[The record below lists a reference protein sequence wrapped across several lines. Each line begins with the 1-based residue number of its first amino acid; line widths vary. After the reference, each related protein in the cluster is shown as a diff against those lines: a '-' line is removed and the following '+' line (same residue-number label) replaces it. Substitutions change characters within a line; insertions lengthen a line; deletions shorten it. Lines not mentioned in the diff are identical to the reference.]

1 MLETVRHHSYEHV
14 NEDNDGHDVVG
25 HEESLADSLN
35 KLMLLLEIRTLR
47 RTDAKEG
54 PKERCKCHVQPRK
67 TQERSHRKRALQDP
81 KKKRKTQQHAFS
93 FSQKM
98 GYDEPKM
105 GRNSHRKKKENIPKG
120 RLSQR
125 LLVFKDRS
133 CKRENAL
140 I

>member
-35 KLMLLLEIRTLR
+35 KLMLLLEIRALR
-47 RTDAKEG
+47 RADAKEG

-81 KKKRKTQQHAFS
+81 TQQHAFS
-93 FSQKM
+93 FSQRM
-98 GYDEPKM
+98 GYDK
-105 GRNSHRKKKENIPKG
+105 KDFTKKEEDIPKG

-125 LLVFKDRS
+125 LLV
-133 CKRENAL
+133 
-140 I
+140 

>member
-1 MLETVRHHSYEHV
+1 MPKRDQKSVANVTSNLEKH
-14 NEDNDGHDVVG
+14 
-25 HEESLADSLN
+25 
-35 KLMLLLEIRTLR
+35 
-47 RTDAKEG
+47 
-54 PKERCKCHVQPRK
+54 
-67 TQERSHRKRALQDP
+67 KREVIENGRFKIQ
-81 KKKRKTQQHAFS
+81 KKRKTQQHAFS

>member
-81 KKKRKTQQHAFS
+81 KKKKEKHNNMRFL
-93 FSQKM
+93 
-98 GYDEPKM
+98 
-105 GRNSHRKKKENIPKG
+105 SHRKWDMMN
-120 RLSQR
+120 Q
-125 LLVFKDRS
+125 
-133 CKRENAL
+133 KREG
-140 I
+140 IHTEKEGKHSEGETQSKVTGF